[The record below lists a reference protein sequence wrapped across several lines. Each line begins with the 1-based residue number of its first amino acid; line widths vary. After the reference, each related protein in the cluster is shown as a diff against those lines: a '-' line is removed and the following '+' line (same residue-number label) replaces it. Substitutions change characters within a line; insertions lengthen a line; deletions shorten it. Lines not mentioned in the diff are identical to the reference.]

1 MKKSILFEIGV
12 EELPARFIPS
22 AEEQLLKKTEE
33 WFTAMRISYDHMESF
48 STPRRLAVR
57 IDGAA
62 VEQTTIQEEVRGPAL
77 SIAKKN
83 EEWTKAALGFT
94 KGQGKSVDDIYTK
107 EQNGTTYI
115 FVEKVIEGKETKE
128 LLPTFKEVIASL
140 TFPQQMKWGA
150 QSFTFARPIRWLV
163 ALYGEE
169 VIPFS
174 IADVQTSNQTRG
186 HRFLGDYATLNHP
199 ADYEQVLHDLYV
211 IVQPKD
217 RAKLIQEGI
226 QAIEEKED
234 FQVIV
239 EDSLLSEVVHL
250 VEYPTVF
257 VGTYEESF
265 LDLPSEVLTTSMQEH
280 QRYFPVEKDG
290 KLIPYFIGVRN
301 GDDESIDQV
310 VAGNEKVL
318 QARLS
323 DGEFFYHED
332 QKKTIDEYNEQL
344 KSIVFQ
350 EKLGTVYEKVSRVEK
365 IAVQIAKEI
374 GVDDSSLH
382 AIRRTSSICKFDL
395 PTLMVNEFPE
405 LQGIMGETYA
415 RLAHEKEEVAV
426 GIREHYLPLHA
437 AGDLP
442 STEVGSIVS
451 VADKLD
457 TIVGCI
463 SVGLMPTGSRDPYGL
478 RRQAIGVL
486 RILYANDWKVPVENF
501 IQIVQDLLT
510 DQGIE
515 ITTNI
520 SDLKE
525 FIRKRAAYV
534 MHELGIEQD
543 IIESVLSNDIGVFS
557 YRLEKAKA
565 LFNMR
570 NNHAYKNVQEA
581 FTRVLNI
588 EKQAKEGPIETSLFE
603 TDSERALYDRYVT
616 VRKHFAEA
624 ENRFDAKKGLESLSS
639 LAQPIDD
646 FFEHNMVMTD
656 DKEIRANRLA
666 LLFQLA
672 KLIRAYAHVDKIE
685 WKQIF

>member
-1 MKKSILFEIGV
+1 VKKSILFEIGV
-12 EELPARFIPS
+12 EELPARFIP
-22 AEEQLLKKTEE
+22 AAQEQFLHKTAT
-33 WFTAMRISYDHMESF
+33 WFKDMRITYDQIESF
-48 STPRRLAVR
+48 STPRRVAVR
-57 IDGAA
+57 IEGVAA
-62 VEQTTIQEEVRGPAL
+62 EQTTIEEEIRGPAL
-77 SIAKKN
+77 SIAKQE
-83 EEWTKAALGFT
+83 EEWTKAAIGFT
-94 KGQGKSVDDIYTK
+94 KGQGKTVDDIYIK
-107 EQNGTTYI
+107 EQKGTTYI
-115 FVEKVIEGKETKE
+115 FVEKVTEGKKTEE
-128 LLPTFKEVIASL
+128 LLPTFKEVITSL
-140 TFPQQMKWGA
+140 PFPQQMKWGA
-150 QSFTFARPIRWLV
+150 ESFTFARPIRWLV
-163 ALYGEE
+163 ALYGED

-174 IADVQTSNQTRG
+174 IAGVNTSNETRG
-186 HRFLGDYATLNHP
+186 HRFLGTHATLNDP
-199 ADYEQVLHDLYV
+199 SEYEQVLHERYV
-211 IVQPKD
+211 IVHPEI
-217 RAKLIQEGI
+217 RATLIQEGI
-226 QAIEEKED
+226 QAIEEKQG
-234 FQVIV
+234 FHVIV

-265 LDLPSEVLTTSMQEH
+265 LELPSEVLTTSMQEH

-290 KLIPYFIGVRN
+290 KLVPYFIGVRN
-301 GDDESIDQV
+301 GDNQSIDQV

-332 QKKTIDEYNEQL
+332 QKKTIDEYSEQL
-344 KSIVFQ
+344 QSIVFQ

-365 IAVQIAKEI
+365 IAEQIAEEI
-374 GVDDSSLH
+374 GVDDSTLH
-382 AIRRTSSICKFDL
+382 DIRRTASICKFDL

-405 LQGIMGETYA
+405 LQGVMGEKYA

-442 STEVGSIVS
+442 TTEVGSIVS

-486 RILYANDWKVPVENF
+486 RILYANDWKVPVETF

-510 DQGIE
+510 AQGIE

-525 FIRKRAAYV
+525 FIRRRASYV

-543 IIESVLSNDIGVFS
+543 IIESVLFNDIGVFS
-557 YRLEKAKA
+557 YRLEKAKE

-570 NNHAYKNVQEA
+570 NDHSYKKVQEA

-588 EKQAKEGPIETSLFE
+588 EKQAKEGPIQTNLFE
-603 TDSERALYDRYVT
+603 TDSERTLYDRYVT
-616 VRKHFAEA
+616 VRENFAEA
-624 ENRFDAKKGLESLSS
+624 ENHFDAKKGLESLST
-639 LAQPIDD
+639 LAQPIEE

-656 DKEIRANRLA
+656 DERIRANRLA
-666 LLFQLA
+666 LLFELA
-672 KLIRAYAHVDKIE
+672 KIIRSYAHIDKIE
-685 WKQIF
+685 WKQTF